1 MRSFHHAGPG
11 LVALAAAAVALVATP
26 ALVRRA
32 NDAQASADI
41 ERASL
46 VLETPFR
53 ATDAGVEPVAARKPL
68 ATDDAPPAGAE
79 VDEFAGLS
87 FLEAFNRANRAIA
100 KLVEPSVV
108 HVSTLAT
115 MQRRN
120 FAAPYAS
127 SGSGWIWDEDGHV
140 VTNAHVVEGAER
152 LQVQLFDGELREA
165 ELVGL
170 DLRTDIAVIKVAAG
184 GLHPSRRGSS
194 GDVAQG
200 DLVYAFGS
208 PFDFRFSMS
217 TGIVSGLGR
226 SAGLADIDYENF
238 IQTDAAI
245 NPGNSGGPLTDVR
258 GRVIGM
264 NTAIATG
271 RGNSVGQGQFAGIGL
286 AIPMSMIESVVTQ
299 VIESGEVRKGFLG
312 VSVMPV
318 DALRAMAAGP
328 RGDDMLR
335 AIAGEFKGEGAVVSM
350 VSEGSPAEAAGFTV
364 GDVITSIDGQKVASD
379 AAVPAIVSS
388 RRPGDEVEFEIW
400 RLDLE
405 RRSGERQVLVAT
417 LGEFDTGERLAPYM
431 PRALRA
437 AGVDAYATAT
447 AARAKSL
454 GVPFRRGVLIES
466 VDPSSDLAEIAP
478 AGSVI
483 TAVFDQSVGSLDEF
497 YTRVSRAVSG
507 MGRMRRIEVPLTIT
521 VPDGRVVQVA
531 VPLR

>member
-53 ATDAGVEPVAARKPL
+53 AADAGVEPVAARKPL

-245 NPGNSGGPLTDVR
+245 NPGN
-258 GRVIGM
+258 
-264 NTAIATG
+264 
-271 RGNSVGQGQFAGIGL
+271 
-286 AIPMSMIESVVTQ
+286 
-299 VIESGEVRKGFLG
+299 
-312 VSVMPV
+312 
-318 DALRAMAAGP
+318 
-328 RGDDMLR
+328 
-335 AIAGEFKGEGAVVSM
+335 
-350 VSEGSPAEAAGFTV
+350 
-364 GDVITSIDGQKVASD
+364 
-379 AAVPAIVSS
+379 
-388 RRPGDEVEFEIW
+388 
-400 RLDLE
+400 
-405 RRSGERQVLVAT
+405 
-417 LGEFDTGERLAPYM
+417 
-431 PRALRA
+431 
-437 AGVDAYATAT
+437 
-447 AARAKSL
+447 
-454 GVPFRRGVLIES
+454 
-466 VDPSSDLAEIAP
+466 
-478 AGSVI
+478 
-483 TAVFDQSVGSLDEF
+483 
-497 YTRVSRAVSG
+497 
-507 MGRMRRIEVPLTIT
+507 
-521 VPDGRVVQVA
+521 
-531 VPLR
+531 